1 MKLKKIASLMLAGVM
16 AVSMLAGCSGK
27 NTSDPENPD
36 DNQVVVPTGTVGK
49 VITALDDKVTDDVT
63 VSASAS
69 LESALQKAVENAGL
83 ANIANW
89 NKTTLQNTLKDIDDT
104 LNFWPLIPQV
114 RLDRNGDADD
124 KKVQNFTFIVTMEN
138 YKGSD
143 EEYVVGKIADAIEN
157 QSIMNKWGGGD
168 LKMNDDLPSKSDI
181 YKENTSD
188 EYRYNFDYTADVA
201 VVCVTDA
208 VTGMTTY
215 VAVCDVTRTPTKV

>member
-27 NTSDPENPD
+27 GTTDPENPD

-83 ANIANW
+83 ANISSS

-114 RLDRNGDADD
+114 KLDRSGDADD
-124 KKVQNFTFIVTMEN
+124 KEVQNFTFIVTMEN

>member
-1 MKLKKIASLMLAGVM
+1 MKLKKIASLALAGVM

>member
-16 AVSMLAGCSGK
+16 AVSMLTACGEGK
-27 NTSDPENPD
+27 TDPEKPGD
-36 DNQVVVPTGTVGK
+36 DQVVVPTGTVGK

-63 VSASAS
+63 VSANAS
-69 LESALQKAVENAGL
+69 LESALQKAVENAGF
-83 ANIANW
+83 ANVADW
-89 NKTTLQNTLKDIDDT
+89 NKKALQTTLKDIDDT
-104 LNFWPLIPQV
+104 LNFSTLIPQV
-114 RLDRNGDADD
+114 RLDATRDADD

-138 YKGSD
+138 YNGSD

-157 QSIMNKWGGGD
+157 RAIMDKWKGGN

-181 YKENTSD
+181 YNENTSD

-201 VVCVTDA
+201 VVCVTNA
-208 VTGMTTY
+208 VTGVTTY

>member
-27 NTSDPENPD
+27 GTTDPENPD

-83 ANIANW
+83 ANISSS
-89 NKTTLQNTLKDIDDT
+89 NKTALQNTLKDIDDT

-114 RLDRNGDADD
+114 RLDGNGDADD
-124 KKVQNFTFIVTMEN
+124 KEVQNFTFIVTMEN

-157 QSIMNKWGGGD
+157 QSIMNKWGGND